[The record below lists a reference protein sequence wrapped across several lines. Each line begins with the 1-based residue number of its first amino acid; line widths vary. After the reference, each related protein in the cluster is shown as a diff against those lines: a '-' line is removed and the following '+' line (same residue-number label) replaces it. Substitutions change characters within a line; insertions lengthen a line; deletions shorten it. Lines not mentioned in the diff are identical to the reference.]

1 MAKRGLGRG
10 LDALLSPETE
20 SNNNNVIQISVF
32 DIDTNPKQPRK
43 SFDEERLKE
52 LASSI
57 EKHGIVQPVLVK
69 KKGQRYIII
78 AGERRFRAA
87 RLLKMD
93 TIPAIVS
100 DIDEQKAAEVA
111 LIENIQREDLNPIE
125 EAGAIKFL
133 MEQHD
138 LTQEEVSERIGKS
151 RPQIANSLRLLKM
164 NKEVQHLLIDGKLS
178 FGHAKMLAGV
188 EDKTE
193 QLKLANRCVL
203 EGWTVRALEEYL
215 KQKPKTTKTAVKVK
229 KVDAQLTE
237 MTAKMREQLGAKVT
251 ISGTQSK
258 GKIVIS
264 YYSKEDLENIYRGIF
279 E

>member
-10 LDALLSPETE
+10 LDALLNPETE